1 MAVIPRSPLLDSLEW
16 LEYAFQPAGEPPPAD
31 AAYGH
36 QRHSATVVTDIENIP
51 PKSCESDGVISSG
64 TRPVAVYTADCLPV
78 LFADRSSGSW
88 PRFMP
93 DSKERWRVC

>member
-51 PKSCESDGVISSG
+51 PKSCESDRRTALAGSRRC
-64 TRPVAVYTADCLPV
+64 RPPPGALRRLEAMTMTVP
-78 LFADRSSGSW
+78 G
-88 PRFMP
+88 
-93 DSKERWRVC
+93 K